1 MILPGTLV
9 NRKRKHLLWW
19 KHLQGSGH
27 KKSAEDGIDVSSSPV
42 GEVQP
47 EQLSAGVLG
56 RSPGSLTRSAILLW
70 ENGDLDIA

>member
-1 MILPGTLV
+1 V
-9 NRKRKHLLWW
+9 NRKKEHLLWW

-27 KKSAEDGIDVSSSPV
+27 NRSVGEGIDVSSSPV

-47 EQLSAGVLG
+47 AQLSAAVLG
-56 RSPGSLTRSAILLW
+56 RSPRSLARSAILLW